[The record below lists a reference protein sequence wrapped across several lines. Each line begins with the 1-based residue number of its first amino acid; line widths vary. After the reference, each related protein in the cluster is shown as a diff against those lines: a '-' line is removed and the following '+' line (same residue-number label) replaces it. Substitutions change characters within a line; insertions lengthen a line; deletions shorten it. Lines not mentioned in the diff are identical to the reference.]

1 MSLTE
6 LGWNEHFEQH
16 RPEGDLVLGRVAVEH
31 RGAYAVYTEAGEA
44 WGEVAGKLRYEAA
57 GRGELPAVGDWV
69 AMQPRPEGRAT
80 IHAVLPRRTK
90 ISRKVN
96 LSATEEQVLAAN
108 VDTIFL
114 VSSLNRDLN
123 PRRIERYLATAWES
137 GAEPAVVLN
146 KADLCPIEER
156 GDLIAAVEA
165 VAFGVPVHTVSAF
178 TREGLDELTPYFGP
192 GRTVVL
198 LGSSGVGKSTLI
210 NSVLGVEQ
218 LETQEIRGGDDRG
231 RHTTTH
237 RELIVMPG
245 GGLVI
250 DTPGLR
256 ELQLWG
262 EADGGIGEAFNDVT
276 ELAAT
281 CRFHDCAHET
291 EPGMRGARRHQLGG
305 ASRRAARELPQ
316 APARAGPARAPARR
330 TGAVARAP
338 EMAEVLEA
346 AAQEPEDAPEVDQP
360 IRHLTS
366 VLSISIIHQ
375 VSGQDRKIGE
385 ANASH

>member
-1 MSLTE
+1 LSLTE

-16 RPEGDLVLGRVAVEH
+16 RPEGELVLGRVAVEH
-31 RGAYAVYTEAGEA
+31 RGAYAVYADDGEA
-44 WGEVAGKLRYEAA
+44 WAELAGKLRYEAA

-69 AMQPRPEGRAT
+69 AMQLRPEGRAT

-96 LSATEEQVLAAN
+96 LGETEEQVLAAN
-108 VDTIFL
+108 IDTIFL

-123 PRRIERYLATAWES
+123 VRRIERYLATAWES
-137 GAEPAVVLN
+137 GAEPAIVLN
-146 KADLCPIEER
+146 KADLCPVEER
-156 GDLIAAVEA
+156 ADLIAEIEA
-165 VAFGVPVHTVSAF
+165 VAFGVPVHTVSAV

-210 NSVLGVEQ
+210 NSVLGTEQ
-218 LETQEIRGGDDRG
+218 LETREIREGDGRG

-237 RELIVMPG
+237 RELIVVPG

-262 EADGGIGEAFNDVT
+262 EADGGVGEAFQDVT
-276 ELAAT
+276 ALAAT

-291 EPGMRGARRHQLGG
+291 EPGCAV
-305 ASRRAARELPQ
+305 RAAIGSGALPAERLESYRKLQREL
-316 APARAGPARAPARR
+316 ARLERR
-330 TGAVARAP
+330 RDGRLQS
-338 EMAEVLEA
+338 LER
-346 AAQEPEDAPEVDQP
+346 QKW
-360 IRHLTS
+360 
-366 VLSISIIHQ
+366 
-375 VSGQDRKIGE
+375 RKFSKQQRQ
-385 ANASH
+385 NPKTRRR

>member
-16 RPEGDLVLGRVAVEH
+16 RPEGELVLGRVAVEH
-31 RGAYAVYTEAGEA
+31 RGAYAVYTDGAEA
-44 WGEVAGKLRYEAA
+44 WGELAGKLRYEAA

-69 AMQPRPEGRAT
+69 ALQLRPEGKAT

-96 LSATEEQVLAAN
+96 LGETEEQVLAAN

-123 PRRIERYLATAWES
+123 IRRLERYLATAWES
-137 GAEPAVVLN
+137 GAEPAIVLN
-146 KADLCPIEER
+146 KADLCPVEER
-156 GDLIAAVEA
+156 AALVGEVEA
-165 VAFGVPVHTVSAF
+165 VAFGVPVHPVSAV
-178 TREGLDELTPYFGP
+178 TGEGVDEVRPYFGP

-210 NSVLGVEQ
+210 NRVLGVER
-218 LETQEIRGGDDRG
+218 LETQDIRAGDDRG

-237 RELIVMPG
+237 RELIVVPG

-262 EADGGIGEAFNDVT
+262 ESSGGLGEAFQDVAD
-276 ELAAT
+276 LAAT
-281 CRFHDCAHET
+281 CRFADCVHET
-291 EPGMRGARRHQLGG
+291 EPGCAV
-305 ASRRAARELPQ
+305 RAAI
-316 APARAGPARAPARR
+316 R
-330 TGAVARAP
+330 TGALTADRLESYRKLQRELAR
-338 EMAEVLEA
+338 LERRR
-346 AAQEPEDAPEVDQP
+346 DARLQSLE
-360 IRHLTS
+360 
-366 VLSISIIHQ
+366 
-375 VSGQDRKIGE
+375 RKKWRQFSKQQRR
-385 ANASH
+385 NPKTRRR

>member
-1 MSLTE
+1 LSLTE

-16 RPEGDLVLGRVAVEH
+16 RPEGELVVGRIAVEH
-31 RGAYAVYTEAGEA
+31 RGAYAVYTDEGEA
-44 WGEVAGKLRYEAA
+44 WGELAGKLRHEAA

-69 AMQPRPEGRAT
+69 ALQPRPEGRAT

-96 LSATEEQVLAAN
+96 LSETEEQVLAAN

-123 PRRIERYLATAWES
+123 VRRLERYLATAWES
-137 GAEPAVVLN
+137 GAEPAIVLN

-156 GDLIAAVEA
+156 AGLVALVEG
-165 VAFGVPVHTVSAF
+165 VAFGVPVHTVSAV
-178 TREGLDELTPYFGP
+178 TGEGIDELRPYLVP

-210 NSVLGVEQ
+210 NCVLGIEQ
-218 LETQEIRGGDDRG
+218 LETQEIRSGDDRG

-237 RELIVMPG
+237 RELIRIPG
-245 GGLVI
+245 QGLVI

-262 EADGGIGEAFNDVT
+262 ESDGGIAEAFEDVV

-281 CRFHDCAHET
+281 CRFADCAHES
-291 EPGMRGARRHQLGG
+291 EPGCAVSAAIRSGALSVERLDSYRKLQ
-305 ASRRAARELPQ
+305 REL
-316 APARAGPARAPARR
+316 ARLERR
-330 TGAVARAP
+330 RDGRLQS
-338 EMAEVLEA
+338 LE
-346 AAQEPEDAPEVDQP
+346 
-360 IRHLTS
+360 
-366 VLSISIIHQ
+366 
-375 VSGQDRKIGE
+375 RKKWRQFSKQQRR
-385 ANASH
+385 NPKTRRR

>member
-1 MSLTE
+1 LSLTE

-16 RPEGDLVLGRVAVEH
+16 RPEGELVLGRVAVEH
-31 RGAYAVYTEAGEA
+31 RGAYAVYTDAGEA
-44 WGEVAGKLRYEAA
+44 WAELAGKLRYEAA

-96 LSATEEQVLAAN
+96 LSETEEQVLAAN

-123 PRRIERYLATAWES
+123 ARRIERYLATAWES
-137 GAEPAVVLN
+137 GAEPAIVLN
-146 KADLCPIEER
+146 KADLCPMEER
-156 GDLIAAVEA
+156 AELIAGVEA
-165 VAFGVPVHTVSAF
+165 VAFGVPVHTVSAV
-178 TREGLDELTPYFGP
+178 TGEGLDEVSPYFGP

-210 NSVLGVEQ
+210 NRVLGVER
-218 LETQEIRGGDDRG
+218 LETREIRAGDGRG

-256 ELQLWG
+256 ELQLWESSDGLG
-262 EADGGIGEAFNDVT
+262 ETFQDVT
-276 ELAAT
+276 QLAAE
-281 CRFHDCAHET
+281 CRFADCVHET
-291 EPGMRGARRHQLGG
+291 EPGCAVREAIRSGALPAERLESYRKLQ
-305 ASRRAARELPQ
+305 REL
-316 APARAGPARAPARR
+316 ARLERR
-330 TGAVARAP
+330 RDGRLQS
-338 EMAEVLEA
+338 LE
-346 AAQEPEDAPEVDQP
+346 
-360 IRHLTS
+360 
-366 VLSISIIHQ
+366 
-375 VSGQDRKIGE
+375 RKKWRQFSKQQRR
-385 ANASH
+385 NPKTRRR